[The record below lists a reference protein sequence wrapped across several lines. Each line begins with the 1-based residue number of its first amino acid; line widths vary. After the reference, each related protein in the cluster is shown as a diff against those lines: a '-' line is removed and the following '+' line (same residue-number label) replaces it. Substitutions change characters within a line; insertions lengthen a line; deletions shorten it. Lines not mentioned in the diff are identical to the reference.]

1 MPVYTKEILMKKII
15 ISTLVLIMT
24 CFLFVGCS
32 KNNNLISEDDAKQ
45 TAVEQMD
52 GFTVDDVSSCTLNEQ
67 DPNNKKYDVQFKLDY
82 VIFTISIDAED
93 GSVLK
98 IASETEAAAKAD
110 NGASPKDL
118 GIQSIE
124 KIATE
129 KINGSKES
137 DVYYCCYIDGED
149 IEPYYIVE
157 LGYNDK
163 TYEFNIK
170 ASTGEILKQEIED
183 LSNLDES
190 D

>member
-1 MPVYTKEILMKKII
+1 MKKNI
-15 ISTLVLIMT
+15 ISSFILIMT
-24 CFLFVGCS
+24 CFLFVACS
-32 KNNNLISEDDAKQ
+32 NNNNNNKNLISEDDAKK

-52 GFTVDDVSSCTLNEQ
+52 GFTVDDISSCTLNEQ
-67 DPNNKKYDVQFKLDY
+67 DPNNKKYDAQFKLDY

-93 GSVLK
+93 ASVLK
-98 IASETEAAAKAD
+98 IASETETAGKSD
-110 NGASPKDL
+110 NGVASKDL

-137 DVYYCCYIDGED
+137 DIYYCCYVDGED
-149 IEPYYIVE
+149 MESYYIVE

-170 ASTGEILKQEIED
+170 ASTGEILKEEIED
-183 LSNLDES
+183 LSNLNEQN
-190 D
+190 